1 MKTNLTA
8 ELKFEVVGIK
18 DGVKQWVPIFD
29 NEVYI
34 SKMKYPIGDKNYR
47 VVGLGGEVQDAFYA
61 TFNTDMLLLKDENEV
76 KQALEQ
82 VIITMGYK
90 HNGVEVIQ

>member
-1 MKTNLTA
+1 MKTNLTRNNQ
-8 ELKFEVVGIK
+8 FEVIALK
-18 DGVKQWVPIFD
+18 DDVKQWVPIFEND
-29 NEVYI
+29 VYI
-34 SKMKYPIGDKNYR
+34 SQMKYPIGDKNFR

-61 TFNTDMLLLKDENEV
+61 TFNTDMLLLRNENEV

-90 HNGVEVIQ
+90 YKGIEVIQ